1 MSRNGWI
8 GILVVSV
15 LLFVVGGV
23 NVLGATGSDDI
34 GTVRVPAASSPT
46 QQPGP
51 AEDTTEATAAPDG
64 AAAAESE
71 AGAGAA
77 PSVPA
82 IARRSASL
90 ESVQA
95 EAAAQPV
102 PVRLRVP
109 SVDLDAP
116 LDQVGVR
123 DDGLMEIP
131 DDGDRAG
138 WYRYGPAPGDDE
150 GSAVLAGHVDT
161 QEGLGAMAALMDV
174 PLDAEVE
181 VEMDDGSV
189 LGYRVIGRETIEK
202 DELPVEELFDRSGPA
217 RLTLVTCGG
226 PWRYEASSY
235 RDNVV
240 VVAVPVDDNS

>member
-1 MSRNGWI
+1 MSRSGWI
-8 GILVVSV
+8 GVLVVSV
-15 LLFVVGGV
+15 LLFVVGGIS
-23 NVLGATGSDDI
+23 VLGATGDDDM
-34 GTVRVPAASSPT
+34 GTLQVPAASPQS
-46 QQPGP
+46 QE
-51 AEDTTEATAAPDG
+51 AEPEQDESAVTAEPDDEAEAR
-64 AAAAESE
+64 AE
-71 AGAGAA
+71 AA

-82 IARRSASL
+82 IARRPASL

-95 EAAAQPV
+95 QAAAQSV

-138 WYRYGPAPGDDE
+138 WYRYGPTPGDAE

-174 PLDAEVE
+174 PMDAEVE

-189 LGYRVIGRETIEK
+189 LRYRVIGRETIEK
-202 DELPVEELFDRSGPA
+202 DELPVDELFDRSGPA

-240 VVAVPVDDNS
+240 VVAVPVDHDS

>member
-15 LLFVVGGV
+15 LLFVVGGIS
-23 NVLGATGSDDI
+23 VLGATGDDDM
-34 GTVRVPAASSPT
+34 GTLQVPTASPQSQET
-46 QQPGP
+46 AP
-51 AEDTTEATAAPDG
+51 AEDEAAVTAEPDEE
-64 AAAAESE
+64 AEE
-71 AGAGAA
+71 AEARAEAA

-95 EAAAQPV
+95 QAAAQSA

-138 WYRYGPAPGDDE
+138 WYRYGPTPGDEE

-174 PLDAEVE
+174 PMDAEVE

-189 LGYRVIGRETIEK
+189 LRYRVIGRETIEK
-202 DELPVEELFDRSGPA
+202 DELPVDELFDRSGPA

-240 VVAVPVDDNS
+240 VVAVPVDHDS

>member
-1 MSRNGWI
+1 MSRNGWV

-15 LLFVVGGV
+15 LLFVVGGIS
-23 NVLGATGSDDI
+23 VLGATGADDI
-34 GTVRVPAASSPT
+34 GTLQVPAASSGQAQTTPT
-46 QQPGP
+46 DDPAAVTAQPDDQ
-51 AEDTTEATAAPDG
+51 AEVR
-64 AAAAESE
+64 AE
-71 AGAGAA
+71 AA

-82 IARRSASL
+82 VARRSASL
-90 ESVQA
+90 DSLRAQSA
-95 EAAAQPV
+95 EATV

-138 WYRYGPAPGDDE
+138 WYRYGPTPGDDE

-161 QEGLGAMAALMDV
+161 QEGLGAMAALMEV

-181 VEMDDGSV
+181 VEMDDGTV
-189 LGYRVIGRETIEK
+189 LRYRVIGRETIEK
-202 DELPVEELFDRSGPA
+202 DELPVEELFDRSGPG

-240 VVAVPVDDNS
+240 VVAVPVDRDS